1 MTHPA
6 VERDLYAAIE
16 ALPEGVTGEL
26 IGGQLHTQPR
36 PAGPH
41 ILASSNLGVELGGPY
56 GRGRGGPGG
65 WWILVEPEIH
75 FVRNTEV
82 LVPDLGGWRRE
93 RMPALPEDQRFE
105 VVPDWV
111 CEVLSPS
118 TASKDREVKMP
129 VYAAYGVAY
138 AWLVDPGP
146 RTLEAFVLQDG
157 GWELLRRYEEG
168 DVVDAAPFAEAG
180 FRVADLWV

>member
-1 MTHPA
+1 MKH
-6 VERDLYAAIE
+6 DIYAALE
-16 ALPEGVTGEL
+16 ALPEGVAGE
-26 IGGQLHTQPR
+26 IIDGQLHTQPR
-36 PAGPH
+36 PAGCH
-41 ILASSNLGVELGGPY
+41 LRATSVLDRRLGGAFDD
-56 GRGRGGPGG
+56 GVGGPGG
-65 WWILVEPEIH
+65 WWILIEPEIH

-82 LVPDLGGWRRE
+82 LVPDLAGWRRE
-93 RMPALPEDQRFE
+93 RMPVLPEDQRFE

-111 CEVLSPS
+111 CEILSPS

-146 RTLEAFVLQDG
+146 RTLETYALRDG

-180 FRVADLWV
+180 FRVADLWA